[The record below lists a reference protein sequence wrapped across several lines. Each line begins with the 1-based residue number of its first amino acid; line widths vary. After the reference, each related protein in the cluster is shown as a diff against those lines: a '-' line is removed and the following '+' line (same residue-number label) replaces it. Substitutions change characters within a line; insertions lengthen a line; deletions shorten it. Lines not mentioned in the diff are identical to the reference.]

1 MPWPCPQDGTEVSDG
16 TGTCPLCGYVRV
28 PSGLALVSD
37 VSGKEIQVRVDVT
50 LGSGGF
56 RQLDDPEV
64 RYVSAEQCKLS
75 KIAAMG
81 GWIIQ
86 SVPYASN
93 PMYLNDASIEPAGV
107 LLREGDRLSIKGLYF
122 RLSVRLL
129 S

>member
-1 MPWPCPQDGTEVSDG
+1 
-16 TGTCPLCGYVRV
+16 VRV
-28 PSGLALVSD
+28 PSGLALVSA

-93 PMYLNDASIEPAGV
+93 PMYINDAPIEPAGV